1 METIVN
7 FLAGYGSIIVG
18 DFLIAELLG
27 IASICIVLGIMM
39 GKWEYQPKRRES
51 SLE

>member
-18 DFLIAELLG
+18 DFLVAELLG
-27 IASICIVLGIMM
+27 IASICIVLGILI
-39 GKWEYQPKRRES
+39 GKWVYSPKRRGS